1 MQRRGATPPRRPG
14 QHRGD
19 LNERIVAALEMRRD
33 ARPRPGVGR
42 GGKPRPHRIEE
53 MSVVHREG
61 REPRLEQMAR
71 QAGARIDESCE
82 APVRLSNRPR

>member
-1 MQRRGATPPRRPG
+1 
-14 QHRGD
+14 
-19 LNERIVAALEMRRD
+19 
-33 ARPRPGVGR
+33 
-42 GGKPRPHRIEE
+42 